1 MKEACQNSGHNIE
14 DHFEEI
20 LEMVKIGSGA
30 KREVSEEKLR
40 MEKIKG
46 KSEANKTHHEVGA
59 KARQTIKELGDAMP
73 EDLPAPEKSA
83 RQLEQKKL
91 GDGK

>member
-46 KSEANKTHHEVGA
+46 KSEANKTHYEVGS
-59 KARQTIKELGDAMP
+59 KVYRTIKELGGAML
-73 EDLPAPEKSA
+73 EGLPV
-83 RQLEQKKL
+83 QKKL
-91 GDGK
+91 GYGK